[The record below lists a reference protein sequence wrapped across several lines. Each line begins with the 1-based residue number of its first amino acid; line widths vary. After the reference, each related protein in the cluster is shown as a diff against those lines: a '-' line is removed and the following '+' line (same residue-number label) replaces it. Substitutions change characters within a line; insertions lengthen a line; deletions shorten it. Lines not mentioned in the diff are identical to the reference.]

1 MRLYVNEKSP
11 GRGAF
16 LKRVNENSVESFLVL
31 LRSSSMKWQTTM
43 THQHDRAGGVFRD
56 LFGRQPQIAAAAP
69 GRVNLIGEHVDYCG
83 GFVLPMAIERET
95 VIVAARRT
103 VVAGEPVARVHSTA
117 CHETVEIPLGPRASR
132 PRGGGGWSQYVAGVL
147 AGFVDRGA
155 VIPPFDAVIDS
166 TVPLGGGLSSSASLE
181 VAVATLVATL
191 AGHAIEPLAVALL
204 CQRAEHEFAGVP
216 CGVMDQCASA
226 LCVRDHLLLLDCR
239 SLDMVQVPFNRPD
252 LLVLVT
258 NSNIRHA
265 LNNGE
270 YAQRRQD
277 CQRAA
282 AILGVAS
289 LREATLGQVEAFR
302 DELGDTGFRRARH
315 VVTEIARTQA
325 AAVALFEGDW
335 DALGGLMAESHESLR
350 KDYEVSCAELD
361 LLVDLAA
368 VEPGVIGTR
377 MTGGGFGGCTVTLL
391 EAAAAES
398 VMPAVARAYRQG
410 AGRDCTMFTTRPAAG
425 ARGLVWE
432 GVNKPGA

>member
-1 MRLYVNEKSP
+1 
-11 GRGAF
+11 
-16 LKRVNENSVESFLVL
+16 
-31 LRSSSMKWQTTM
+31 
-43 THQHDRAGGVFRD
+43 
-56 LFGRQPQIAAAAP
+56 
-69 GRVNLIGEHVDYCG
+69 
-83 GFVLPMAIERET
+83 
-95 VIVAARRT
+95 
-103 VVAGEPVARVHSTA
+103 
-117 CHETVEIPLGPRASR
+117 
-132 PRGGGGWSQYVAGVL
+132 
-147 AGFVDRGA
+147 
-155 VIPPFDAVIDS
+155 
-166 TVPLGGGLSSSASLE
+166 
-181 VAVATLVATL
+181 
-191 AGHAIEPLAVALL
+191 VALL

-270 YAQRRQD
+270 YAQRRSD

-350 KDYEVSCAELD
+350 SDYEVSCAELD
-361 LLVDLAA
+361 LLVDLAV

-410 AGRDCTMFTTRPAAG
+410 ADRDCTMFTTRPAAG

>member
-1 MRLYVNEKSP
+1 
-11 GRGAF
+11 
-16 LKRVNENSVESFLVL
+16 
-31 LRSSSMKWQTTM
+31 
-43 THQHDRAGGVFRD
+43 
-56 LFGRQPQIAAAAP
+56 
-69 GRVNLIGEHVDYCG
+69 
-83 GFVLPMAIERET
+83 
-95 VIVAARRT
+95 
-103 VVAGEPVARVHSTA
+103 
-117 CHETVEIPLGPRASR
+117 
-132 PRGGGGWSQYVAGVL
+132 
-147 AGFVDRGA
+147 
-155 VIPPFDAVIDS
+155 
-166 TVPLGGGLSSSASLE
+166 

-191 AGHAIEPLAVALL
+191 AGHAIEPLEVALL

-282 AILGVAS
+282 AILGVGS

-325 AAVALFEGDW
+325 AAVALFAGDW
-335 DALGGLMAESHESLR
+335 DALGGLMAASHESLR
-350 KDYEVSCAELD
+350 SDYEVSCTELD
-361 LLVDLAA
+361 LLVDLAV

-377 MTGGGFGGCTVTLL
+377 MTGGGFGGCTVTLV

-398 VMPAVARAYRQG
+398 VMTAVARAYRQG

-432 GVNKPGA
+432 DVEKPEA